1 MGRLAKQPDRKKW
14 IEWICINLNIHEA
27 AIASHDLF
35 CSDYFNSGNIMKI
48 RLKLGSV
55 PELFVEPNIN
65 IVRDCI
71 GGLLFGLFLKY
82 VRPMVLG
89 AKNRAQDGFVW
100 RCNKCQSMRSVRV
113 CSWFAESKMPLRKII
128 LIIYM
133 WVYKFFQDHIMRDV
147 DTSKKTV
154 VDWISFCREV
164 CVKIMIRQHEA
175 A

>member
-35 CSDYFNSGNIMKI
+35 CSDHFNSGNIMKI

-71 GGLLFGLFLKY
+71 GGL
-82 VRPMVLG
+82 
-89 AKNRAQDGFVW
+89 
-100 RCNKCQSMRSVRV
+100 
-113 CSWFAESKMPLRKII
+113 
-128 LIIYM
+128 
-133 WVYKFFQDHIMRDV
+133 FFQDHIMRDV